1 MDRGAC
7 WAMVHGVAKSW
18 IQLKQVSI
26 HVMEYYSPTK
36 RNEIMPFVATW
47 MDLEI
52 IILNEVSQRK
62 TNTV

>member
-1 MDRGAC
+1 MDRGAW
-7 WAMVHGVAKSW
+7 WATVHRVAKSW

-62 TNTV
+62 TDTI